1 MDLSSAFDTN
11 VGVHSFE
18 RKMALV
24 SSLTRSVTFSFL
36 TVGAGFML
44 SKAKLFPT
52 EAARGGAQ
60 IVLVRRLLV
69 IIRRPTTVFDSC
81 CEPADQDLFVLIEYC
96 LAVPLVLPYCSCVYS
111 AEHQFVG
118 SIDRCRSALWGGRWD
133 DGLDH
138 QALFLGASPI

>member
-24 SSLTRSVTFSFL
+24 SSLTLSVTFSFL

-69 IIRRPTTVFDSC
+69 M
-81 CEPADQDLFVLIEYC
+81 
-96 LAVPLVLPYCSCVYS
+96 VPLPYYCV
-111 AEHQFVG
+111 
-118 SIDRCRSALWGGRWD
+118 
-133 DGLDH
+133 
-138 QALFLGASPI
+138 